1 MLQPLRRHPRLKPGL
16 VPLLT
21 RPSRWTTIPDRLP
34 SSTTGQ
40 QPPKVVVLATC
51 HLCCVLI
58 IIDTQMAASST
69 FRGPGGSP
77 ILERS
82 SPIFHRPY
90 HSTSSIG
97 SSDRRDSNSVSPTL
111 TRQEN
116 NANPLR
122 MLPPPSPPAQRH
134 QQSYTGMDLPPL
146 SSLTTGLPHRPPPGS
161 GSGSAG
167 GGSGGGMSISAML
180 GGSSAPGPSGDM
192 GMHHHHHHSA
202 HHHHHQ
208 QPQQSQS
215 QSQHQS
221 LHQHQQSRSG
231 PPYTP
236 EYGNPLAPSSSAA
249 ASQQSQSNP
258 ATPALGYNE
267 NSDPSHGRS
276 NSYGRMSSSGSNVL
290 PAPFRD
296 NLYRGYVG
304 RNQSLPH
311 QRDEYPQL
319 RPTESMNPEPPPQS
333 PPHLPEVHKPTPY
346 SLVPTKHAALNT
358 GIPPPA
364 PQQPHQQHISS
375 RATAVPAPSRASH
388 HHHHS
393 RPSSQPS
400 RQTPTQSRPVPKV
413 TVNNSLA
420 LDAVAHINPKPFL
433 GRFTYEP
440 GWIIPSAIVDD
451 NVGGRFE
458 VRIPQRF
465 LKRENEAVAQ
475 RKLWGTGVYTDDSDV
490 VASIPPSI
498 LPPSPLD
505 P

>member
-1 MLQPLRRHPRLKPGL
+1 MG
-16 VPLLT
+16 
-21 RPSRWTTIPDRLP
+21 
-34 SSTTGQ
+34 
-40 QPPKVVVLATC
+40 A
-51 HLCCVLI
+51 
-58 IIDTQMAASST
+58 ST

-97 SSDRRDSNSVSPTL
+97 SDRRESNSVSPTL

-134 QQSYTGMDLPPL
+134 QQAYTGMDLPPL
-146 SSLTTGLPHRPPPGS
+146 SSLTGGLPHRPPGGSANSAGS
-161 GSGSAG
+161 GSV
-167 GGSGGGMSISAML
+167 GGMSISAML
-180 GGSSAPGPSGDM
+180 GANPAHGPAGDM
-192 GMHHHHHHSA
+192 GMHHHHHHSS

-208 QPQQSQS
+208 QPQPPQSQPP
-215 QSQHQS
+215 HQPP
-221 LHQHQQSRSG
+221 HQHQQSRSG

-249 ASQQSQSNP
+249 NAQQTQSNP

-267 NSDPSHGRS
+267 NTDSSHGRS
-276 NSYGRMSSSGSNVL
+276 NSYGRLSASGSSVL

-296 NLYRGYVG
+296 NLYRGYGG
-304 RNQSLPH
+304 RNPPLPH
-311 QRDEYPQL
+311 PRDDYPPL
-319 RPTESMNPEPPPQS
+319 RPTESMNVELPPPS
-333 PPHLPEVHKPTPY
+333 PPHIPDVPKPSPY
-346 SLVPTKHAALNT
+346 SSMQPKQAALNT

-364 PQQPHQQHISS
+364 PHQPHQQHSTNRS
-375 RATAVPAPSRASH
+375 VAAPAPSRQSH

-400 RQTPTQSRPVPKV
+400 RQPPAQSRPVPKV
-413 TVNNSLA
+413 TINNTPA
-420 LDAVAHINPKPFL
+420 LEAVAQINPKPFL
-433 GRFTYEP
+433 GRFIYEP
-440 GWIIPSAIVDD
+440 GWVIPAAIVED
-451 NVGGRFE
+451 NIGGRFE

-475 RKLWGTGVYTDDSDV
+475 RKLWGTGIYTDDSDV
-490 VASIPPSI
+490 VASTY
-498 LPPSPLD
+498 PSPLLLLSLYL
-505 P
+505 